1 MRIHQF
7 GSEGHFERTAE
18 EGKEVLSSLF
28 YSFLSHYI
36 RAILKGVVALFLHYI
51 KSNLL

>member
-7 GSEGHFERTAE
+7 VSEGHFHMIAE

-28 YSFLSHYI
+28 YSFLTVSEQY
-36 RAILKGVVALFLHYI
+36 
-51 KSNLL
+51 